1 LVNIHQP
8 ACKRC
13 HLLFDIFVKKNAMNG
28 LMYKKIASSDLV
40 KGIKIGI
47 EKNSNTPI
55 SI

>member
-1 LVNIHQP
+1 
-8 ACKRC
+8 
-13 HLLFDIFVKKNAMNG
+13 MNG